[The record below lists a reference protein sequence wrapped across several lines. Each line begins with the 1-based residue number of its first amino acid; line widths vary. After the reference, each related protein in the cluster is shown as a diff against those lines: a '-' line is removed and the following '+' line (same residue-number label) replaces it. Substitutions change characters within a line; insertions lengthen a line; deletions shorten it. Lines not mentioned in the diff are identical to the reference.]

1 MMSCGARAGLKGSD
15 LGAPAGDSG
24 AALPQRWGWG
34 GEASKLCTATGTPCA
49 LTPSWL
55 LRFRGSA
62 VSALRLA
69 WERRVYEL
77 LKREL
82 LIDAGNRGAEL
93 AFLPFIKVTSLQ
105 NP

>member
-15 LGAPAGDSG
+15 LGRQLVTVGCASWLGAGG
-24 AALPQRWGWG
+24 GW
-34 GEASKLCTATGTPCA
+34 EASKLCTCIGSSMRAD
-49 LTPSWL
+49 PSWL

-62 VSALRLA
+62 VSPALRLA
-69 WERRVYEL
+69 WERDFYEL

-82 LIDAGNRGAEL
+82 LIDDGNRGVEL
-93 AFLPFIKVTSLQ
+93 AFSLIKVTSLQ